1 MTIRKA
7 TENDMPALHRL
18 LKQVN
23 RIHHDGR
30 PDLFKL
36 GEKYTN
42 DELAAILQNENKPIF
57 VAEDDHGD
65 VKGYAFCVY
74 KNEPETTLLHAMHTL
89 YIDDLCV
96 DENCR
101 GQHIGRALFEHVK
114 AFAKENGFYNV
125 TLNVWALN
133 ESAQRF
139 YEHCGLRP
147 QRTTMEVIL

>member
-7 TENDMPALHRL
+7 TGADMPALHRL

-36 GEKYTN
+36 GEKYTD
-42 DELAAILQNENKPIF
+42 DELAAILRDENKPIF
-57 VAEDDHGD
+57 VAESGGE
-65 VKGYAFCVY
+65 VKGYAFCVCQ
-74 KNEPETTLLHAMHTL
+74 NTPETTLLHAMRTL

-96 DENCR
+96 DESCR